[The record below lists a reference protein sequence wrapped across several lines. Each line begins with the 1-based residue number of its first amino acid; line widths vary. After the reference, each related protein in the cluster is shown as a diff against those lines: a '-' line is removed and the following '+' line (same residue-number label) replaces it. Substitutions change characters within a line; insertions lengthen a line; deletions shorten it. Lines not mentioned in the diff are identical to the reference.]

1 MRGSMAVDGA
11 ASRRRGVESGVKE
24 PFRRDT
30 IPRKPVWRPAAN
42 DDPVVDAGG
51 PRGNPEKQ
59 VLVFPFVHG
68 MTAQTT
74 VCVLGGVP
82 PNL

>member
-1 MRGSMAVDGA
+1 MAVDGA